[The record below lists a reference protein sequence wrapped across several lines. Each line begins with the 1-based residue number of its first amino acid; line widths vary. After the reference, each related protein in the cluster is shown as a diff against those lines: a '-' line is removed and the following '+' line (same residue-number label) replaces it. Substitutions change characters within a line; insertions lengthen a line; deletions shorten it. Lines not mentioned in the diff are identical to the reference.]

1 MGEGERLFLS
11 VTGSGS
17 VWLFPACISAA
28 AQEGDFYGVV
38 SEPGLCYL
46 YNSRMWCLLGPL

>member
-1 MGEGERLFLS
+1 MGEGESLFLS